1 MGHATH
7 LAFLPVISTQVRGRK
22 YPWGVVELENE
33 EHCDYV
39 KIRSMLI
46 RSHMQV
52 RVVMFEAAR

>member
-1 MGHATH
+1 MA
-7 LAFLPVISTQVRGRK
+7 LLPVLSMQVRGRK

-52 RVVMFEAAR
+52 RVVMLR